1 MEKDIITIGA
11 ELFKDILSK
20 QQPWKRQKGKG
31 GRHVMYV
38 TNNKIYAY
46 G

>member
-20 QQPWKRQKGKG
+20 QQLWKRQQEKG
-31 GRHVMYV
+31 GHHAMCV
-38 TNNKIYAY
+38 TNIKIYA
-46 G
+46 